1 MQRELLWFLDND
13 MLARGIPPNHVVVLG
28 TLEQAANGHVVSD
41 YTRRAQ
47 REREREERGG
57 RLRYLLT
64 RAVAACASGE
74 TARSLWPP
82 ALLLERGHHI

>member
-47 REREREERGG
+47 REREKST
-57 RLRYLLT
+57 Y
-64 RAVAACASGE
+64 A
-74 TARSLWPP
+74 
-82 ALLLERGHHI
+82 

>member
-1 MQRELLWFLDND
+1 MPGEAGEAGLAVDAGQDVQRELLWFLDND

-47 REREREERGG
+47 REREKST
-57 RLRYLLT
+57 Y
-64 RAVAACASGE
+64 A
-74 TARSLWPP
+74 
-82 ALLLERGHHI
+82 